1 MAQYAGSGGG
11 GGGKTGASVFKK
23 KNVVKAPQVGP
34 TLPKYT
40 APKSNNKPTVRAT
53 SKTSSRGSSSGGGGG
68 RSSYSGSTGGSSY
81 QGGGGGSLGSSR
93 GGQISYSAPPPP
105 PKPPSLNDFLGKD
118 STYLM
123 QKSALDKARSDYM
136 AQQGKTKTQYE
147 TSYTGDLS
155 TLGENRT
162 AALADLENDYAGR
175 GLLQSGLYAD
185 SLATTNNDW
194 GKRQSALEQAKAA
207 FLSGLTDDMTNF
219 SSEQTLTMQR
229 AQQEAAARRAAQY
242 GV

>member
-1 MAQYAGSGGG
+1 MASLAGGG
-11 GGGKTGASVFKK
+11 GGGGYRPTFKK
-23 KNVVKAPQVGP
+23 TSAVKAPSAGP

-40 APKSNNKPTVRAT
+40 MPRSTAKKPIVKAKVAPRRSAPPAPL
-53 SKTSSRGSSSGGGGG
+53 SYGSSGGGGAS
-68 RSSYSGSTGGSSY
+68 R
-81 QGGGGGSLGSSR
+81 GGSLGSSR
-93 GGQISYSAPPPP
+93 GGQISYSTPPPP
-105 PKPPSLNDFLGKD
+105 PRPPSLADLLKTD
-118 STYLM
+118 STFSM
-123 QKSALDKARSDYM
+123 QQSALEKAKADYL

-194 GKRQSALEQAKAA
+194 NKRQSALEQARAA
-207 FLSGLTDDMTNF
+207 FLSGLTDDFTNF
-219 SSEQTLTMQR
+219 SQEQTLTLQR
-229 AQQEAAARRAAQY
+229 AQQEAAARRAAQL
-242 GV
+242 GI

>member
-1 MAQYAGSGGG
+1 MASLAGGGGGG
-11 GGGKTGASVFKK
+11 GGGKAYSAALFKK
-23 KNVVKAPQVGP
+23 KPAVKAPSAGP

-40 APKSNNKPTVRAT
+40 MPRTAAKKPIVRAKAAPRRAPAPPAPR
-53 SKTSSRGSSSGGGGG
+53 SYGSSGGGG
-68 RSSYSGSTGGSSY
+68 SSR
-81 QGGGGGSLGSSR
+81 GGGSLGSSR
-93 GGQISYSAPPPP
+93 GGQISYSTPPPP
-105 PKPPSLNDFLGKD
+105 PKPPSLADFLKTD
-118 STYLM
+118 STYSM
-123 QKSALDKARSDYM
+123 QQSALEKAKADYL

-194 GKRQSALEQAKAA
+194 NKRQSALEQARAA
-207 FLSGLTDDMTNF
+207 FLSGLTDDFTNF
-219 SSEQTLTMQR
+219 SQEQTLTLQR
-229 AQQEAAARRAAQY
+229 AQQEAAARRAAQS
-242 GV
+242 GI